1 VRLGRVAVK
10 GQGGLGS
17 VESELGCANFG
28 RVRISLPNLRRAR
41 VVGSRSDVWAMSPA
55 ELAALLQLKTSG
67 QDLFARLQR
76 PWRWGPQ
83 GPPLNAAMRER
94 LEQRGMLLP
103 ELRSSHVSVDGAT
116 KLVLALQGDAIE
128 AVHMPRRVGRGRVT
142 LCVSSQVG
150 CAMGCSFC
158 ATGSM
163 GLRRQLA
170 AGEIVAQ
177 VLVALAAF
185 GPRHPSELTLV
196 FMGMGEP
203 LHNFENVARAVQV
216 LCAGAGLGLSP
227 RRITLS
233 TSGLV
238 TEIARLAALPV
249 RPLLA
254 VSLNATTDE
263 LRRELMP
270 INRRY
275 PLAELQNALQ
285 RYPVRP
291 RERIT
296 IEYVL
301 LAGINDTPV
310 DAERLAD
317 FCQGFPHHINL
328 IPFNAHDHAGFR
340 APQDA
345 ELEAFARAVLA
356 RRPSLLTVRRSR
368 GQDVRAACGQLARMA

>member
-1 VRLGRVAVK
+1 MHLPESLVKVSRRV
-10 GQGGLGS
+10 G
-17 VESELGCANFG
+17 SELGSANLR
-28 RVRISLPNLRRAR
+28 RVRRISLPNLRRAR
-41 VVGSRSDVWAMSPA
+41 VDASSSDVWAMLPA
-55 ELAALLQLKTSG
+55 ELAALLQLETSG
-67 QDLFARLQR
+67 QDVFARLQR
-76 PWRWGPQ
+76 PWRWEQRGPS
-83 GPPLNAAMRER
+83 LNAATRQR

-103 ELRSSHVSVDGAT
+103 ELRSQHVSVDGAT

-128 AVHMPRRVGRGRVT
+128 AVHMPRSVGRGRVT

-158 ATGSM
+158 ATSSM

-238 TEIARLAALPV
+238 AEIARLAALPV

-275 PLAELQNALQ
+275 PLAELQHALQ

-301 LAGINDTPV
+301 LAGVNDSPA
-310 DAERLAD
+310 DAARLAD

-328 IPFNAHDHAGFR
+328 IPFNSHEHAAFV
-340 APQDA
+340 APQDTQ
-345 ELEAFARAVLA
+345 LEAFARAVLA
-356 RRPSLLTVRRSR
+356 RRPTLLTVRRSR
-368 GQDVRAACGQLARMA
+368 GQDVRAACGQLAQMV